1 MKFLKWLTAVAGI
14 VCLCS
19 AASFSQTDDLL
30 SDFST
35 DVVQTDNIV
44 VDSDSVSDAEPVASQ
59 TNTSATAADI
69 LNVRLQNDG
78 KLSGRLLVLYPTG
91 KSEPADA
98 KVAFSRDG
106 AMVETSRTD
115 ESGHFHVAGL
125 QPGEYIA
132 TASVGE
138 ASTDFQ
144 VRILEFDPNADP
156 DEMFLEGT
164 LTPLPQGDVMVD
176 GGLVEGA
183 LAGDCGDCGGVIAEP
198 LYGDEVVGDF
208 VGGDIISEPIMDGG
222 FVMDGGCMDGAC
234 GYATDMGCC
243 GASTGGYFEP
253 VYGCSGGGGGGGF
266 GLGGLLGVG
275 GLAAGITALAI
286 DDDDVVSPAAP

>member
-1 MKFLKWLTAVAGI
+1 MKFLKWLTACAGMI
-14 VCLCS
+14 CLCS

-30 SDFST
+30 SDFAP
-35 DVVQTDNIV
+35 DVVQSDNIV
-44 VDSDSVSDAEPVASQ
+44 VEAESVAKPAAPQ
-59 TNTSATAADI
+59 TTTSNSSI

-78 KLSGRLLVLYPTG
+78 KLSGRLQMLYPTG

-106 AMVETSRTD
+106 DLVESIRTD
-115 ESGHFHVAGL
+115 DTGHFHVAGL

-176 GGLVEGA
+176 GGFVDGGGVI
-183 LAGDCGDCGGVIAEP
+183 GDCGDCGGDIIAEP
-198 LYGDEVVGDF
+198 YYGEEVVGDF

-222 FVMDGGCMDGAC
+222 FVMDGGCYDGSC
-234 GYATDMGCC
+234 GMVDQGCGCAT
-243 GASTGGYFEP
+243 SGYFEP

-286 DDDDVVSPAAP
+286 DDDDVVSPAHP